1 MLVVKNLLKSFA
13 DVKAVNKVNF
23 CLEDNGVTALLG
35 PNGAGKTTLFRL
47 ICGYI
52 AADSGEILINGH
64 NIETER
70 LAALRSFAYVPES
83 GSLYPEMTVAEY
95 LNFMAKIH
103 NLSE

>member
-1 MLVVKNLLKSFA
+1 MIEIKNVSKTYVGKQ
-13 DVKAVNKVNF
+13 VKALDNINLKVESGEV
-23 CLEDNGVTALLG
+23 LGLVG

-83 GSLYPEMTVAEY
+83 A
-95 LNFMAKIH
+95 
-103 NLSE
+103 